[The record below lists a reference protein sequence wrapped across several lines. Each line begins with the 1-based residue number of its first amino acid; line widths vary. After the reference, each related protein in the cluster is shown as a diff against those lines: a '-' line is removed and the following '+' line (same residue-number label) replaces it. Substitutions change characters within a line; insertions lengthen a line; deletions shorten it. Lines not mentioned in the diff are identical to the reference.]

1 MWDHLKALKASSSL
15 PWVVLGDFN
24 EALWQYEHFSAR
36 QRPEPQMAA
45 FRDCLQICELKDIG
59 FSVLSYTLM
68 TISRLAIIMSGSVL
82 IALWLMMSGVISI
95 QLPRC
100 TWSHHVLIMPQSF
113 FLCKRRFVKDQP
125 GGLCSMKFSG
135 RLIRH

>member
-15 PWVVLGDFN
+15 PWVVIGDFN

-59 FSVLSYTLM
+59 FSVLPYTYDNK
-68 TISRLAIIMSGSVL
+68 RDGNHNVRSVL

>member
-15 PWVVLGDFN
+15 PWVVIGDFN
-24 EALWQYEHFSAR
+24 EALWHYEHFSAR
-36 QRPEPQMAA
+36 QCPEPQMAA

-59 FSVLSYTLM
+59 FSVLPYTYDNK
-68 TISRLAIIMSGSVL
+68 RDGNHNVRSVL

>member
-24 EALWQYEHFSAR
+24 EALWHYEHFSAR

-59 FSVLSYTLM
+59 FSVLPYTYDNKRGGNHNVRV
-68 TISRLAIIMSGSVL
+68 RLDRVVADDEWRDIYSASSVHL
-82 IALWLMMSGVISI
+82 VS
-95 QLPRC
+95 P
-100 TWSHHVLIMPQSF
+100 
-113 FLCKRRFVKDQP
+113 
-125 GGLCSMKFSG
+125 CSDHAPILLSLEKEVRERPASCMKFSG

>member
-15 PWVVLGDFN
+15 PWVVIGDFN

-59 FSVLSYTLM
+59 FSVLPYTYDNK
-68 TISRLAIIMSGSVL
+68 RDGNHNVRSVL

-135 RLIRH
+135 RLVRH

>member
-24 EALWQYEHFSAR
+24 EALWHYEHFSAR

-59 FSVLSYTLM
+59 FSVLPYTYDNK
-68 TISRLAIIMSGSVL
+68 RDGNHNVRSVL

-113 FLCKRRFVKDQP
+113 FLWKRRFVKDQP
-125 GGLCSMKFSG
+125 AV
-135 RLIRH
+135 

>member
-59 FSVLSYTLM
+59 FSVLPYTYDNK
-68 TISRLAIIMSGSVL
+68 RDGNHNVRSVL

>member
-36 QRPEPQMAA
+36 QCPEPQMAA

-59 FSVLSYTLM
+59 FSVLPYTYENKRDGNHNVRV
-68 TISRLAIIMSGSVL
+68 RLDRVVADDEWRDIYSASSVHL
-82 IALWLMMSGVISI
+82 VS
-95 QLPRC
+95 P
-100 TWSHHVLIMPQSF
+100 
-113 FLCKRRFVKDQP
+113 
-125 GGLCSMKFSG
+125 CSDHAPILLS
-135 RLIRH
+135 L